1 MLNDDTRSNSLSK
14 LRDVMQR
21 DPQKASESMKEQ
33 PQRGY
38 EAMILLDVHGQ
49 ELDDEQDDAYHA
61 YTTIWLVIGT
71 ESGFYRQ
78 FHHGRE

>member
-1 MLNDDTRSNSLSK
+1 
-14 LRDVMQR
+14 MQR